1 MSKPFNYGAEPFQ
14 GFTEF
19 DEWESM
25 DEFIELGEEEFGDLE
40 RFSSNFD
47 LEEFD
52 LEAEEEVRRRLGSAR
67 GGRRIP
73 HPQGRRAMK
82 TTGRRPRG
90 RPRRPRP
97 RPPKPSRPRRRRP
110 LFGAYSMFKVPQPA
124 GDMEPGDRGPEQATD
139 GGTCPSVGRYGNWFK
154 SGDQLIIL
162 LEEDAARL
170 DQNATAA
177 GAINGASGAP
187 NNGGPEAA
195 PEAPSE
201 RGSDGPTEATQGE
214 LADRGRLSRRRLT
227 LIQHALN
234 HLQGLRLPP
243 NGFSNPQMRS
253 ALRSYQQQ
261 KGLTPHGQA
270 NYETELALASD
281 IASVQRDY
289 ESEFGGDPCI
299 ARCFDIFND
308 CIRRSTSPLNCLA
321 RLSTCQRSC
330 GSEPPIPIPPVPV
343 PPTPCPPRPTLR
355 LGSRGPA
362 VAELQRRLNSKG
374 ATPRLDV
381 DGIFGPVTSAAVRG
395 FQRSRGL
402 TVDGIVGPKTWA
414 ALGC

>member
-19 DEWESM
+19 DEFEWL
-25 DEFIELGEEEFGDLE
+25 DEFDEFGEEEFGSLE
-40 RFSSNFD
+40 TFETDFD
-47 LEEFD
+47 L
-52 LEAEEEVRRRLGSAR
+52 LTEEERRGGGAR
-67 GGRRIP
+67 GGRSALRSP
-73 HPQGRRAMK
+73 GRHPMTRAGRP
-82 TTGRRPRG
+82 GRRPPGRPERPRPSRPP
-90 RPRRPRP
+90 RPRRPRVFD
-97 RPPKPSRPRRRRP
+97 RSSRFSIPQLPDDMR
-110 LFGAYSMFKVPQPA
+110 LSDGA
-124 GDMEPGDRGPEQATD
+124 
-139 GGTCPSVGRYGNWFK
+139 CPSVGRYGNWFR

-162 LEEDAARL
+162 LEEDAAPL
-170 DQNATAA
+170 DQGSPAA
-177 GAINGASGAP
+177 GATNGASGTP

-195 PEAPSE
+195 PEAQSE
-201 RGSDGPTEATQGE
+201 GGSDGPTEGTQGE
-214 LADRGRLSRRRLT
+214 LAGRDSLSRRRLI
-227 LIQHALN
+227 LIQQALN
-234 HLQGLRLPP
+234 QLQGLRLPP
-243 NGFSNPQMRS
+243 NGISNPQMRS
-253 ALRSYQQQ
+253 ALRGYQQQ
-261 KGLTPHGQA
+261 KGLIPHGQPD
-270 NYETELALASD
+270 YETELALASD

-289 ESEFGGDPCI
+289 ESEFGGGEPCI

-362 VAELQRRLNSKG
+362 VAELQRRLNAKG

-381 DGIFGPVTSAAVRG
+381 DGIFGPVTSAAVRR

-402 TVDGIVGPKTWA
+402 VVDGIVGPKTWA